1 VYLKVYILNDTKLAM
16 PGGGLYALVAYGAQ
30 NVLLSG
36 NPDFTYFYK
45 TYKKY
50 AHFAEE
56 SVTFA
61 MDGPQ
66 DLSYDQPIQVRLKI
80 QRVADLVRDMYF
92 VFDLPDIY
100 CKYIELPQTLPGG
113 VRREQYN
120 FAWTTYVGCQI
131 IQEIGFYIGGQKIQG
146 FDGTYMIAK
155 AQADLDSRSFQKWSR
170 LVGNIPDLYDPANGL
185 YGGGSTGLGYP
196 LVYNSNGPS
205 GSTTTP
211 ANVNRPSIAGRT
223 LQVPLQFWFTESTF
237 ESLPLVSLQYQ
248 ECEVQITLRPINQLY
263 RILDINGYQVA
274 PGYQYN
280 PSPIPLQPENVYYTS
295 VSDISDVTIN
305 NFLTDIGTPKPLL
318 NTWPLNPRIQMTYV
332 YLTDE
337 ERTQFSNQPLQ
348 YLVRQVTIYPFQG
361 LTSRQIV
368 DLQTHNPIERLI
380 VVPRRSDSLLYRNQV
395 ANFSNWLN
403 PLKPPYIP
411 IIQSP
416 PNAPGV
422 GWPPTV
428 NLNSA
433 TGTFVL
439 NGQRSIMRGL
449 AVLGDGN
456 LLQEEKP
463 LVYFTQVVP
472 WKYLTGIPDPELLV
486 YPFALSSPGIQPDG
500 TLNSSRIKLFQVDLN
515 VYPLPANSFYQ
526 YDITVYVENL
536 NWVNVAGGTGG
547 LKYAL

>member
-1 VYLKVYILNDTKLAM
+1 MYILNDTKLAM

-56 SVTFA
+56 SVTQS

-66 DLSYDQPIQVRLKI
+66 DLSYDQPVQVRLKI

-92 VFDLPDIY
+92 LFDLPDIY
-100 CKYIELPQTLPGG
+100 CKYVNLPLPLPGG
-113 VRREQYN
+113 VRTEQYN
-120 FAWTTYVGCQI
+120 FAWTTYIGCQI
-131 IQEIGFYIGGQKIQG
+131 IQEVGFYIAGQKIQG

-185 YGGGSTGLGYP
+185 YGGGQTGIGYP

-205 GSTTTP
+205 GSTVTP
-211 ANVNRPSIAGRT
+211 PNVNRPSIFGRT
-223 LQVPLQFWFTESTF
+223 LQVPLPFWFTESTF
-237 ESLPLVSLQYQ
+237 EALPLVSLQYQ

-263 RILDINGYQVA
+263 RILDNNGFQVA
-274 PGYQYN
+274 PGYQYQ
-280 PSPIPLQPENVYYTS
+280 PAPISLQPENVYYTS

-368 DLQTHNPIERLI
+368 ELQTHNPIERLI
-380 VVPRRSDSLLYRNQV
+380 IVPRRSDSLLYRNQV
-395 ANFSNWLN
+395 ANFSNCIN
-403 PLKPPYIP
+403 PLKPPFIP
-411 IIQSP
+411 IIQTP
-416 PNAPGV
+416 PALPGV

-428 NLNSA
+428 NTDSA
-433 TGTFVL
+433 TGVFVL
-439 NGQRSIMRGL
+439 NGQRSIMRAL

-463 LVYFTQVVP
+463 LEYFTQVVP
-472 WKYLTGIPDPELLV
+472 WKYLRGIPDPELLV
-486 YPFALSSPGIQPDG
+486 YPFALSSPTTQPDG
-500 TLNSSRIKLFQVDLN
+500 TINSSRIKLFQVDLN
-515 VYPLPANSFYQ
+515 VYPLPSNSFYQ

-536 NWVNVAGGTGG
+536 NWVNVSGGTGG